1 MNSTI
6 ENSISRIAEKARGR
20 YQAILTDARS
30 RTEKAA
36 GRVSQGKK
44 PVKTFSKLGLKL
56 TATSHR
62 TADKVLKQQTKMVEH
77 QIDAFAGRLAAA
89 AEANGVRDLLKT
101 QFRLIPENAALLVN
115 DTRAALGI
123 FVGAG
128 AEVGNLIK
136 DTAKELR
143 GRKPAATKAA
153 AKATAKTPAAPRK
166 KAAKKKTAKK
176 ASVASKVLVKTE
188 VEASKAA

>member
-30 RTEKAA
+30 RTEQAA
-36 GRVSQGKK
+36 GRVTKGKK

-56 TATSHR
+56 TAASHR

-101 QFRLIPENAALLVN
+101 QFRMIPENAALLVS

-123 FVGAG
+123 FASAG
-128 AEVGNLIK
+128 AEVRSLFK
-136 DTAKELR
+136 DTAEELR
-143 GRKPAATKAA
+143 GRKPAA

-176 ASVASKVLVKTE
+176 APVARKAVVETE
-188 VEASKAA
+188 VEAPKAA

>member
-20 YQAILTDARS
+20 YQAILTNARS

-36 GRVSQGKK
+36 GRVTQGKK

-101 QFRLIPENAALLVN
+101 QFRMIPENAALLVN

-128 AEVGNLIK
+128 AEVGSLIK
-136 DTAKELR
+136 DTAAELR
-143 GRKPAATKAA
+143 GRKPAA
-153 AKATAKTPAAPRK
+153 AKAKAKTPAAPRK
-166 KAAKKKTAKK
+166 KAAKKTAKK
-176 ASVASKVLVKTE
+176 APVVSKVIVETE
-188 VEASKAA
+188 VEAPKAA